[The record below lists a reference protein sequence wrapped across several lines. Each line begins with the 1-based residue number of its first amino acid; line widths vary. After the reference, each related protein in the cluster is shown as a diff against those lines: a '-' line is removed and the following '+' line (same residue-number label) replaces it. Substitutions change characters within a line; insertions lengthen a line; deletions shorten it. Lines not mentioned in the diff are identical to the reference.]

1 MAFSIPILPELDNP
15 LLGFRFGVFF
25 LGSSG
30 ISHPLDFR
38 FQSAAGL
45 SVRVEMSGDENEGTG
60 RSRKAL
66 PERIKYE
73 NLQLKRGLPLFSTL
87 RMEIHKSLEQFR
99 FSPRNVLVSI
109 LDENA
114 LPLSSWIF
122 SEAFPVKW
130 SLSELDAD
138 SNSVIVE
145 ELELK
150 YKNFKPMAL

>member
-25 LGSSG
+25 LGKLG
-30 ISHPLDFR
+30 IAHPLDFR
-38 FQSAAGL
+38 FQSVSGL
-45 SVRVEMSGDENEGTG
+45 GATLELSGEADEGTNSSK
-60 RSRKAL
+60 RAL
-66 PERIKYE
+66 PEKIKYA

-87 RMEIHKSLEQFR
+87 RMEVHKSFSEFR
-99 FSPRNVLVSI
+99 FSPRNVLVCI
-109 LDENA
+109 LDENS
-114 LPLSSWIF
+114 LPVSSWLF

-130 SLSELDAD
+130 SLSELSAE

-150 YKNFKPMAL
+150 YKKFKSMML